1 MTRAARQSDT
11 RTMGL
16 VLEEGKAAASKECM
30 GPTQPTGTTT
40 IGSATSATAIT
51 LLEGAA
57 AAASD
62 GEAAGHIPPSYPRA
76 DDEQLPSPSAWVMN
90 EEVGERDTTCGL

>member
-1 MTRAARQSDT
+1 MTRAARQSDP
-11 RTMGL
+11 RSLEL
-16 VLEEGKAAASKECM
+16 VLEEARAANSKECM
-30 GPTQPTGTTT
+30 GPTQPTGTAT
-40 IGSATSATAIT
+40 IGSATAIT

-57 AAASD
+57 AAAGD

-76 DDEQLPSPSAWVMN
+76 EDEQLPSPSAWAMN